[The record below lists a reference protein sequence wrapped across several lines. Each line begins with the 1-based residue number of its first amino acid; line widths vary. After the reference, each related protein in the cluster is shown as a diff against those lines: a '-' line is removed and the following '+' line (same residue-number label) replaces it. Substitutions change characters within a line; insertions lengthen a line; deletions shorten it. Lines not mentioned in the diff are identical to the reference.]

1 MLFATLGLLLVIVG
15 GMGALRGALVL
26 LAVSVATKFVT
37 LPLLGIVALL
47 RLARTREGQI
57 DLRKVIGQWIVDAV
71 AIIAVIL
78 AAFLPFWEGYETIHE
93 MLAEPS
99 RLFAHPIWRIG
110 EALLLLLPTDLFVD
124 IYRTIFRYGMQILT
138 FSVFAY
144 VTWHFI
150 QAMTNRRSSGVLK
163 MEEGGD
169 EAVAA
174 SLVPWWTRPLLV
186 AWVIILVTLSM
197 LPVNA
202 HPWYWTWPVVPI
214 ALLVTMDL
222 KTVPP
227 EERPDHLPR
236 LFKWYLVATA
246 VMTLIYHTRIARY

>member
-1 MLFATLGLLLVIVG
+1 
-15 GMGALRGALVL
+15 MGALRGALVL
-26 LAVSVATKFVT
+26 LAVSVATKFIS

-47 RLARTREGQI
+47 RLARTR
-57 DLRKVIGQWIVDAV
+57 DARVYFRKVIGQWVLDAI

-110 EALLLLLPTDLFVD
+110 EALMQLFPSDVFVNV
-124 IYRTIFRYGMQILT
+124 YRTIFRYGMQILT

-150 QAMTNRRSSGVLK
+150 RVMTNRRSSGVL
-163 MEEGGD
+163 ELEPGAND
-169 EAVAA
+169 AVAS

-186 AWVIILVTLSM
+186 TWVIILVTLSM

-222 KTVPP
+222 KSVPP
-227 EERPDHLPR
+227 EERAARLPR
-236 LFKWYLVATA
+236 LFTWYLIATA